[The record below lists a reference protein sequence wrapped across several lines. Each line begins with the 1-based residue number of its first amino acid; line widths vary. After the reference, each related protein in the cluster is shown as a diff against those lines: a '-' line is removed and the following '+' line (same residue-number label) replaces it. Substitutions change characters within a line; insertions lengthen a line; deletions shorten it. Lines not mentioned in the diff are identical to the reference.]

1 MRLRCLI
8 SHRKRTFLPVPWEEK
23 ISKHIEAPMKFNELI
38 KSVVILGLVFGTINA
53 QAQQY
58 PQRPVTIIVP
68 FTPGGPIDAVARVL
82 AQKLTVGLGQPFIV
96 DNRPGATG
104 AIGTAAVAKSK
115 PDGYTLLIASSSSQ
129 IIAPSLRNHPAF
141 RPIDDFTPVGM
152 LARYPYCLVVNSDLP
167 IKSVAELVASAK
179 SAPDKLNY
187 ASLGEGSGNHI
198 LAEQFKKKA
207 GVSMQHVPYKGISPA
222 ATALMTGEVQV
233 AFDNPGSVRT
243 MRERGKVRPL
253 AVTGTTRSALL
264 PNVPTLQEAGYE
276 GFEHFVWFGLFA
288 PHDVPASIV
297 AQINLEVAKLVVSEE
312 YKNVL
317 TTIGAENYSVNI
329 KTLPAELAREM
340 VVWKKLV
347 TTLQIPVE

>member
-1 MRLRCLI
+1 
-8 SHRKRTFLPVPWEEK
+8 
-23 ISKHIEAPMKFNELI
+23 
-38 KSVVILGLVFGTINA
+38 
-53 QAQQY
+53 
-58 PQRPVTIIVP
+58 
-68 FTPGGPIDAVARVL
+68 
-82 AQKLTVGLGQPFIV
+82 
-96 DNRPGATG
+96 
-104 AIGTAAVAKSK
+104 
-115 PDGYTLLIASSSSQ
+115 
-129 IIAPSLRNHPAF
+129 
-141 RPIDDFTPVGM
+141 
-152 LARYPYCLVVNSDLP
+152 
-167 IKSVAELVASAK
+167 
-179 SAPDKLNY
+179 
-187 ASLGEGSGNHI
+187 
-198 LAEQFKKKA
+198 
-207 GVSMQHVPYKGISPA
+207 MQHVPYKGISPA

-276 GFEHFVWFGLFA
+276 GFEQFVWFGLFA

-297 AQINLEVAKLVVSEE
+297 AQINSEIAKLVVSEE

-340 VVWKKLV
+340 DVWKKLV